1 MFGYNRRMRVV
12 VLLVLV
18 CLSPG
23 AAVTNA
29 QYAPPIQFPREAGTR
44 ELPQPGAAG
53 PWDQDLLVH
62 RVAADG
68 RVERLATFPRGG
80 VATLTRMRDGRLIA
94 AHQYFPENDA
104 ANFDKV
110 AVRFSEDEGRTWTPP
125 QVIQLA
131 GLPEGMRFPFDPT
144 LVLLNDGRLRLYF
157 TSLRGRRFEED
168 VPAIFSAV
176 SADGI
181 HYAFEPGVRFGI
193 PGRPVIDCAVAL
205 HQGVFHLYSPDNG
218 VQGPPGGPR
227 DRQLPG
233 SGPQPGV
240 GYHATSRDGLN
251 FTRAEDVQIVG
262 GRRWLGNALSDGHT
276 LTFVGTGGPPAPGG
290 PLTGEP
296 GGGMWFA
303 GSTDGQAWKLL
314 DAARIPGADPGAV
327 KTKDGGWIVISTG
340 PPRPGTPSAQRA
352 RAGARPTGVPGAPP
366 AGLPDANGPWNHR
379 VLLATS
385 KDGLE
390 WKVGGEVLA
399 EQASVPELF
408 MGPEGLPIVLFVD
421 ASGKT
426 EPGALGAMM
435 RQKDGSWVRRVTNLR
450 GADPNVVRLKENSY
464 RAYTKERDGS
474 IQVFSS
480 TDGLGWRHL
489 GEAFRD
495 ERYRNATD
503 SGVFETPAGWVMLIS
518 LGPSL
523 LRCTSQDGLRFVAG
537 EIMDLGGSVSDT
549 VAAPGGWRTYFHV
562 NANPRTGGKMVI
574 RSAFTADRRTW
585 RIEDGDRVVAP
596 ESGPARLGVADPA
609 PLRLADGTWLMALKS
624 FIAQPRP
631 ERAR

>member
-1 MFGYNRRMRVV
+1 
-12 VLLVLV
+12 
-18 CLSPG
+18 
-23 AAVTNA
+23 
-29 QYAPPIQFPREAGTR
+29 
-44 ELPQPGAAG
+44 
-53 PWDQDLLVH
+53 
-62 RVAADG
+62 
-68 RVERLATFPRGG
+68 
-80 VATLTRMRDGRLIA
+80 
-94 AHQYFPENDA
+94 
-104 ANFDKV
+104 
-110 AVRFSEDEGRTWTPP
+110 
-125 QVIQLA
+125 
-131 GLPEGMRFPFDPT
+131 
-144 LVLLNDGRLRLYF
+144 
-157 TSLRGRRFEED
+157 
-168 VPAIFSAV
+168 
-176 SADGI
+176 
-181 HYAFEPGVRFGI
+181 
-193 PGRPVIDCAVAL
+193 
-205 HQGVFHLYSPDNG
+205 
-218 VQGPPGGPR
+218 
-227 DRQLPG
+227 
-233 SGPQPGV
+233 
-240 GYHATSRDGLN
+240 
-251 FTRAEDVQIVG
+251 
-262 GRRWLGNALSDGHT
+262 
-276 LTFVGTGGPPAPGG
+276 
-290 PLTGEP
+290 
-296 GGGMWFA
+296 MWFA

-314 DAARIPGADPGAV
+314 DVARIPGADPGVV
-327 KTKDGGWIVISTG
+327 KTNEGGWIVISTG
-340 PPRPGTPSAQRA
+340 PPRPGTPSAQRQ
-352 RAGARPTGVPGAPP
+352 RAGAPPAGMPGAPP
-366 AGLPDANGPWNHR
+366 AGRPDANGPWNHR

-408 MGPEGLPIVLFVD
+408 MGPEGFPIVLFVD

-426 EPGALGAMM
+426 EPGALGAMV

-503 SGVFETPAGWVMLIS
+503 SDVFETPAGWVMLIS
-518 LGPSL
+518 LGPRL
-523 LRCTSQDGLRFVAG
+523 LRCTSQDGLRFLAG

-574 RSAFTADRRTW
+574 RSAFTADGRTW
-585 RIEDGDRVVAP
+585 RVEDGDRVVAP

-631 ERAR
+631 ERGR